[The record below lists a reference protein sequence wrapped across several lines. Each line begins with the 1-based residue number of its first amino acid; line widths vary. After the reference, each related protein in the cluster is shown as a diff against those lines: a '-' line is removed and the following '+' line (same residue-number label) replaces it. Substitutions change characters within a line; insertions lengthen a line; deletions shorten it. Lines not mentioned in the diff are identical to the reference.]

1 MRLALRSTIC
11 GCGFRLNV
19 ARDLRPLTTP
29 YLLLRDL
36 SSVTERVSF
45 CQTISSVEFCF
56 LEMATIG
63 TKRRYEEDIESDE
76 ETNMSWEDAEELEL
90 DIDRGRLSKGT

>member
-1 MRLALRSTIC
+1 
-11 GCGFRLNV
+11 
-19 ARDLRPLTTP
+19 
-29 YLLLRDL
+29 
-36 SSVTERVSF
+36 
-45 CQTISSVEFCF
+45 
-56 LEMATIG
+56 MATIG